1 MENVAAGFEHVVVL
15 AAVVE
20 RAEVEVEVREVFTI
34 GRTSGPGCA
43 PYVASMTLSML
54 LGQPQS
60 GSAATVTG
68 DVFALFVDSVRD
80 DNFSGGFTNSV
91 QS

>member
-1 MENVAAGFEHVVVL
+1 MENVVAGFEPAVVL

-20 RAEVEVEVREVFTI
+20 RAEGEEREVFTI
-34 GRTSGPGCA
+34 GRMSGPGCA

-54 LGQPQS
+54 LGQPLS

-68 DVFALFVDSVRD
+68 EVFGSFVDLLRGDIS
-80 DNFSGGFTNSV
+80 SGGFTNSV

>member
-1 MENVAAGFEHVVVL
+1 MVAGFEHVVVL
-15 AAVVE
+15 GAVVE
-20 RAEVEVEVREVFTI
+20 RAEVEAEVLEVFTI
-34 GRTSGPGCA
+34 GRMSGPGCA
-43 PYVASMTLSML
+43 PYVASMTLFML

-68 DVFALFVDSVRD
+68 DVFALFVDLLRD
-80 DNFSGGFTNSV
+80 DYFSGGFTNSV

>member
-1 MENVAAGFEHVVVL
+1 MGNVVVGFEHVVVL
-15 AAVVE
+15 VAVVE
-20 RAEVEVEVREVFTI
+20 RVEGEGEEREVFTI
-34 GRTSGPGCA
+34 GRMSGPGCA

-68 DVFALFVDSVRD
+68 
-80 DNFSGGFTNSV
+80 GFTNSV

>member
-1 MENVAAGFEHVVVL
+1 MVAGFEHAVVL
-15 AAVVE
+15 VAVVE
-20 RAEVEVEVREVFTI
+20 RVEVEAEEHEVFTI

>member
-1 MENVAAGFEHVVVL
+1 MVAGFEHAVVL
-15 AAVVE
+15 EAVVE
-20 RAEVEVEVREVFTI
+20 RVEVEAEVREVFAI

-68 DVFALFVDSVRD
+68 DVFALFVGLLRD

>member
-1 MENVAAGFEHVVVL
+1 MENVAAGFEHAVVL

-20 RAEVEVEVREVFTI
+20 RAEGEEREVFTI
-34 GRTSGPGCA
+34 GRMSGPGCA

-54 LGQPQS
+54 LGQPLS

-68 DVFALFVDSVRD
+68 EVFGLFVDFLRD

>member
-1 MENVAAGFEHVVVL
+1 MENVAAGFEPAVVL

-20 RAEVEVEVREVFTI
+20 RAEGEEREVFTI

-54 LGQPQS
+54 LGQPLS
-60 GSAATVTG
+60 GLAATVTG
-68 DVFALFVDSVRD
+68 EVFGLFVDLVRD

>member
-1 MENVAAGFEHVVVL
+1 MVAGFEHAVVL
-15 AAVVE
+15 GAVVE
-20 RAEVEVEVREVFTI
+20 RAEVEAEVLEVFTI
-34 GRTSGPGCA
+34 GRMSGPGCA

-68 DVFALFVDSVRD
+68 DVFALFVDLLRD

>member
-1 MENVAAGFEHVVVL
+1 MVAGFEHVVVL
-15 AAVVE
+15 GAVVE
-20 RAEVEVEVREVFTI
+20 RAEAEAEELEVFTI

-43 PYVASMTLSML
+43 PYVASMTLFML

-68 DVFALFVDSVRD
+68 DVFALFVDLLRD

>member
-1 MENVAAGFEHVVVL
+1 MVAGFEHVVVL
-15 AAVVE
+15 GAVVE
-20 RAEVEVEVREVFTI
+20 RAEVEAEVLEVFTI
-34 GRTSGPGCA
+34 GRMSGPGCA

-54 LGQPQS
+54 LGQPLS

-68 DVFALFVDSVRD
+68 DVFALFVDLLRD

>member
-1 MENVAAGFEHVVVL
+1 MENVVAGFDPAVVL

-20 RAEVEVEVREVFTI
+20 RAEAEEREVFTI
-34 GRTSGPGCA
+34 GRTSEPGCA

-54 LGQPQS
+54 LGQPLS
-60 GSAATVTG
+60 GLAATVTG
-68 DVFALFVDSVRD
+68 EVFGLFVDFLRD

>member
-1 MENVAAGFEHVVVL
+1 MVAGIEHAGVL

-20 RAEVEVEVREVFTI
+20 RVEVEGEEREVFTI

-43 PYVASMTLSML
+43 PYVASMTLSMP

-80 DNFSGGFTNSV
+80 DNLSGGFTNSV

>member
-1 MENVAAGFEHVVVL
+1 MVAGFEHVVVL
-15 AAVVE
+15 GAVVE
-20 RAEVEVEVREVFTI
+20 RAEVEAEVLEVFTI
-34 GRTSGPGCA
+34 GRMSGPGCA

-68 DVFALFVDSVRD
+68 DVFALFVDLLRD

>member
-1 MENVAAGFEHVVVL
+1 MENVAAGFEHAVVL

-20 RAEVEVEVREVFTI
+20 RAEGEEREVFTI
-34 GRTSGPGCA
+34 GRMSGPGCA

-54 LGQPQS
+54 LGQPLS

-68 DVFALFVDSVRD
+68 EVFGLFVDLLRD

>member
-1 MENVAAGFEHVVVL
+1 MVAGFEHVVVL
-15 AAVVE
+15 GAVVE
-20 RAEVEVEVREVFTI
+20 RAEVEAEVLEVFTI
-34 GRTSGPGCA
+34 GRMSGPGCA

-68 DVFALFVDSVRD
+68 DVFGLFVGLLRD
-80 DNFSGGFTNSV
+80 DNSSGGFTNSV